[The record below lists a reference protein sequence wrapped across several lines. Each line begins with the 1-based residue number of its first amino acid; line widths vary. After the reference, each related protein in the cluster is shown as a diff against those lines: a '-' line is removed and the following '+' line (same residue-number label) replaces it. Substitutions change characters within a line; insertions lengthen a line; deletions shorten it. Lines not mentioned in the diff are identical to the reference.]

1 MRIIIVSGNIQSI
14 YHAVNIW
21 DTSLLID
28 FFFVSTWILM
38 LICWCEQ
45 LNQMFEQVVGRCF
58 STTNSARK
66 GNRFIVWNEKTVF
79 RCIPTHFHIEVA
91 GVPNAKNCRL
101 CFPGQC
107 RVIPLNGTLKHSR
120 TRQATVG
127 PKRGEPVTKITWHRW
142 SRSDDSINSW
152 NVAAS
157 SFRQRGSCV
166 AVWGAAGPLGE
177 V

>member
-45 LNQMFEQVVGRCF
+45 SNQMFEQVVARCF
-58 STTNSARK
+58 STTNSTIK
-66 GNRFIVWNEKTVF
+66 GNRFIERENSFPMHSYTF
-79 RCIPTHFHIEVA
+79 SHYEVA
-91 GVPNAKNCRL
+91 GVSNAKNCRL